1 MDERVTLV
9 QESDTK
15 REREDERYKER
26 KKESSFYERTN
37 AKDRKSYG
45 EMERRRNHR
54 LPHFA
59 DVTKH
64 NGDRATGKTKRD
76 ERCETKS

>member
-1 MDERVTLV
+1 MTQRGGRG
-9 QESDTK
+9 ES
-15 REREDERYKER
+15 ERYKER
-26 KKESSFYERTN
+26 KRESSFYERTN

-64 NGDRATGKTKRD
+64 NGDRVAEKGEKG
-76 ERCETKS
+76 